1 MSEVWGCLRKRGYK
15 APGFRTPGVLRFVR
29 HPLYVGW
36 LLVLW
41 SAPRMTAA
49 HLGFAIATT
58 AYILVAIQFEERD
71 LARMHGEYA
80 EYRKHVPMLV
90 PTGASIP
97 EKSAAVRQSVNEV

>member
-1 MSEVWGCLRKRGYK
+1 
-15 APGFRTPGVLRFVR
+15 
-29 HPLYVGW
+29 LYVGW
-36 LLVLW
+36 LLVFW

-49 HLGFAIATT
+49 HLVFAIATT

-80 EYRKHVPMLV
+80 EYRKRVPMLV

-97 EKSAAVRQSVNEV
+97 EKSAVVRQSANEV